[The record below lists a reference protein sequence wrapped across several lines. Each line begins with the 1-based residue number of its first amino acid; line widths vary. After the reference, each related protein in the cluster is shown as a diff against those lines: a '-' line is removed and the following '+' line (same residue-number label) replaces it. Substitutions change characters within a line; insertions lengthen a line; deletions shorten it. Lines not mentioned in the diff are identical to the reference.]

1 MNMMS
6 GLEVSFSGLQAQRAR
21 MNVIAENLANAS
33 VTRTPEGGP
42 YKPKEIII
50 GSKPLT
56 TSFDTLMQSHQTYGV
71 SKVTVLDVVNASD
84 ATRLEY
90 DPNHPDA
97 DPQGY
102 VAYPNI
108 SILQEMVDLIA
119 ASRLYEAN
127 VTAINTAKDMAQRA
141 LQIGRV

>member
-56 TSFDTLMQSHQTYGV
+56 TSFDALLQSHKTYGV
-71 SKVTVLDVVNASD
+71 SKVTVLDVVNAAD